1 MSALRWRLD
10 LINKELS
17 EGLDKVI
24 WMDLSTLIA
33 SDMSCLYQKLSH
45 FIYRV
50 RILHITCTLRILHSM
65 YTLRILHS
73 MYIFS
78 DMAGRRNRI

>member
-17 EGLDKVI
+17 EGVDKVI

-50 RILHITCTLRILHSM
+50 RILRSTCTCSDLVGRHASILPVRIQSM
-65 YTLRILHS
+65 CE
-73 MYIFS
+73 S
-78 DMAGRRNRI
+78 DQR

>member
-65 YTLRILHS
+65 YT
-73 MYIFS
+73 FS
-78 DMAGRRNRI
+78 DMVGRRNRI